1 MRFNKQELITL
12 ATQSSTRFEK
22 EGILYVRERQDGFFR
37 KSEISLERW
46 CRLRG
51 NLLFYFKNK
60 DPLSEPV
67 GVVVLEQCQVRI
79 DPPMASPPLTADG
92 HFPFYLGMK

>member
-37 KSEISLERW
+37 KSESKYVFNSVILYFFYESILNMNNYSKICCATKETTTIFLFISF
-46 CRLRG
+46 CP
-51 NLLFYFKNK
+51 YF
-60 DPLSEPV
+60 LV
-67 GVVVLEQCQVRI
+67 
-79 DPPMASPPLTADG
+79 
-92 HFPFYLGMK
+92 